1 MTRKVWVLGIAGIVG
16 LSMSLSTLNASACDE
31 SKKTA
36 NASTPSCCAKDGA
49 KTASVDAKKVNNAA
63 IKSAVVAP
71 GAAPILNVAAFGAMM
86 TGSNMG
92 NCEWCSPAMMTAA
105 GCATKMSASECSAK
119 MSASECSAH
128 MSAQQA
134 SASGCP
140 YAAKQAGIQT
150 AEVKGQA
157 AGTTVASNNGCGSA
171 TMAMAGGEGCGAHA
185 TKTAAA
191 HGEDACCAAGK
202 TASLKGLVDEMPYKE
217 NKKVN
222 LAGSYACGHCTLAKT
237 EDCSPMFKTADG
249 KVYPL
254 FKNSRSSALKELEGK
269 NIQVSGSVKKVDGVK
284 YLEVKSYKVL

>member
-49 KTASVDAKKVNNAA
+49 KTASVDAKKVNNAVV
-63 IKSAVVAP
+63 KSAVVAP
-71 GAAPILNVAAFGAMM
+71 GAAPILNIAAFGAMM
-86 TGSNMG
+86 AGG
-92 NCEWCSPAMMTAA
+92 NHVGDCEWCPGVSVASAECA
-105 GCATKMSASECSAK
+105 GMSASACAAK
-119 MSASECSAH
+119 MSSGECASK

-150 AEVKGQA
+150 ADAKGA
-157 AGTTVASNNGCGSA
+157 SA

-185 TKTAAA
+185 EKTAA
-191 HGEDACCAAGK
+191 HGEESCCAATK

-217 NKKVN
+217 NKKVT

-254 FKNSRSSALKELEGK
+254 FKNSRSSALKDMEGK

-284 YLEVKSYKVL
+284 YLEVKSYKVVS

>member
-1 MTRKVWVLGIAGIVG
+1 MTRKVTVLAIAGIVG
-16 LSMSLSTLNASACDE
+16 LSMSLAALNASACDD

-49 KTASVDAKKVNNAA
+49 KTASIDAKKVNNAA

-86 TGSNMG
+86 TGSNHVG
-92 NCEWCSPAMMTAA
+92 DCEWCPGMSTASA
-105 GCATKMSASECSAK
+105 ACATSMSASACSAK

-134 SASGCP
+134 SASGCQ
-140 YAAKQAGIQT
+140 AKQAGIQT
-150 AEVKGQA
+150 ADVKG
-157 AGTTVASNNGCGSA
+157 GSA
-171 TMAMAGGEGCGAHA
+171 TVAMAGGEGCGAKA
-185 TKTAAA
+185 TTTAA
-191 HGEDACCAAGK
+191 HGEESCCAATK

-249 KVYPL
+249 KIYPL
-254 FKNSRSSALKELEGK
+254 FKNSRSSALKDLEGK